1 MGTAL
6 ILLQF
11 AIVLA
16 LIFKGARVGGIGLGI
31 YGMVGVFILVF
42 VFGMKPGNLPIDVML
57 IIVSVITAAAAL
69 QAAGGLDYLVG
80 IGCEILAQTSYSHH
94 LFWPVDNMAVLL
106 GGRNSPHLL
115 FAIAYYLGDS
125 DKLED

>member
-1 MGTAL
+1 
-6 ILLQF
+6 
-11 AIVLA
+11 
-16 LIFKGARVGGIGLGI
+16 
-31 YGMVGVFILVF
+31 
-42 VFGMKPGNLPIDVML
+42 ML
-57 IIVSVITAAAAL
+57 IPTKFPLSRYHSGSGS
-69 QAAGGLDYLVG
+69 AGSWRFGLSGG